1 MNILSRS
8 ITRGSFTRTTSLV
21 IFILMITGLAKV
33 SSADRTIDG
42 REELVKSSHLKL
54 RLSIS
59 MNNKSRRK
67 LFIRFHFNDNKDH
80 FNRIRNCTPAE
91 WLIIWEEYWCIISS
105 VSFFQLLSAIQ
116 SIDEV
121 LNPSPTEDESFPRSR
136 RGTPRRWGD
145 TAPWRRASKRMPQQ
159 LQKSEGCSYF
169 TIGYAFFTFMYN
181 RSSKMNYFIY
191 ISHRYAYYC

>member
-1 MNILSRS
+1 M
-8 ITRGSFTRTTSLV
+8 TRGSFTRTTSPV
-21 IFILMITGLAKV
+21 IFILIITGLAKV

-59 MNNKSRRK
+59 MNNKPRKK

-91 WLIIWEEYWCIISS
+91 WFIMWEEYWCIISS
-105 VSFFQLLSAIQ
+105 ASFFQLLSAIQ

-159 LQKSEGCSYF
+159 LQKSEGWLFYHWLRTWFANSGVQLARLRRVQSYKLL
-169 TIGYAFFTFMYN
+169 A
-181 RSSKMNYFIY
+181 
-191 ISHRYAYYC
+191 